1 MQRGHIYRK
10 GSNWMLQYWEPA
22 IEDGKVTKRRVA
34 CILARYSDEYRTEKS
49 VRTLAD
55 KQLAPINARLARPE
69 STQTVAAFLE
79 HVYLPHCL
87 EEKRPST
94 YKGYSDMDKL
104 VQPHLKDLQ
113 LRNVRTS
120 DIDKL
125 MRAVALQKQRAH
137 TTHRNVKSFLSG
149 AFRYA
154 KRNDLINDNPVRDSV
169 VPRGNPMS
177 DTAAYTLSEIQ
188 QTLAVL
194 EEPARTAVLV
204 AGLTGL
210 RKSEIAAL
218 RWEDFRDDEL
228 HVQRSVWRGH
238 VSDTKTLTSRAAVPV
253 LPIVRKALEQHK
265 RKVPEGKGFI
275 FEGGT
280 GKPLRLE
287 NVLRRE
293 IKPALAKAGLKWL
306 GWHAFRRGLGTN
318 LNALGA
324 DPKTIQTI
332 LRHANVSTTQAFYI
346 KPVAA
351 ESVRAMQKLERAF
364 SKARRSKPAS
374 RKK

>member
-104 VQPHLKDLQ
+104 VQPHLKGLQ

-194 EEPARTAVLV
+194 EEPARTAVL
-204 AGLTGL
+204 
-210 RKSEIAAL
+210 
-218 RWEDFRDDEL
+218 
-228 HVQRSVWRGH
+228 
-238 VSDTKTLTSRAAVPV
+238 
-253 LPIVRKALEQHK
+253 
-265 RKVPEGKGFI
+265 
-275 FEGGT
+275 
-280 GKPLRLE
+280 
-287 NVLRRE
+287 
-293 IKPALAKAGLKWL
+293 
-306 GWHAFRRGLGTN
+306 
-318 LNALGA
+318 
-324 DPKTIQTI
+324 
-332 LRHANVSTTQAFYI
+332 
-346 KPVAA
+346 
-351 ESVRAMQKLERAF
+351 
-364 SKARRSKPAS
+364 
-374 RKK
+374 